1 MVGNIPNYT
10 KYDVLRCFLRLGRN
24 IGRRELS
31 KESGLGEGTIRT
43 ILDILKSKNLL
54 DSTKKGHFL
63 SKGGIGEL
71 NRILD
76 NIEMPKTIET
86 RVVYPEYK
94 KIAVLL
100 KKSDEL
106 KEVYRLRDVAV
117 KNRAEGALVLKFENK
132 LYAPESDFK
141 GDFSELNN
149 YFEFKKGDVLIIAF
163 SGELRN
169 AETGALAVAVE
180 LNDALKKFIYKF

>member
-10 KYDVLRCFLRLGRN
+10 KYDILRCFLRLSGNVGRL
-24 IGRRELS
+24 ELS
-31 KESGLGEGTIRT
+31 KELGLGEGTIRT

-63 SKGGIGEL
+63 SKEGIQEL
-71 NRILD
+71 NLILN
-76 NIEMPKTIET
+76 NIESPKIIES
-86 RVVYPEYK
+86 RVIYPEYK

-100 KKSDEL
+100 KKSHEL
-106 KEVYRLRDVAV
+106 KEVYRLRDIAV
-117 KNRAEGALVLKFENK
+117 RNRAEGALILKFENR
-132 LYAPESDFK
+132 LYASESEFK

-149 YFEFKKGDVLIIAF
+149 YFEFKNGDVLIIAF

-169 AETGALAVAVE
+169 GETGALAIVVE
-180 LNDALKKFIYKF
+180 LNDVLKKFINKF